1 MYAKDFNKRR
11 IKVFL
16 IASLNVNVRMV
27 NTKLLLTV
35 FLEPAKQRGWSG
47 CMVAWMKWVVC
58 TQNVLAWVA

>member
-1 MYAKDFNKRR
+1 M
-11 IKVFL
+11 KVFL

-27 NTKLLLTV
+27 NPKLLLTV